1 MCQRWCQPAHWY
13 PLCLPAN
20 PLCLQSSPTGSCSLV
35 PPQLVAFLER
45 PSIGGPVPV
54 PAGLPQPPP
63 SLKTRILDPPAMDGP
78 LELDESQLFGE
89 EEEEEDEKPVDM
101 SVHCSMALQSTH
113 AAAAEALSATDSDS
127 DDDGIVLE
135 SECSSSGAGVAG
147 CRLQPGGR
155 PSASQGKLLC
165 AGARSARQT
174 AAVGCAAHRGRCCNH
189 PAGADWCCLLPA
201 CCAAAEDEVE
211 ADLVERLRSLQSSL
225 DNAAAPLS
233 EGEWAC
239 AGYWCKL
246 VWEASC

>member
-89 EEEEEDEKPVDM
+89 EEEDEKPVDM
-101 SVHCSMALQSTH
+101 SVHCGMALQSTH

-135 SECSSSGAGVAG
+135 SECSSSGAGAAG

-155 PSASQGKLLC
+155 P
-165 AGARSARQT
+165 
-174 AAVGCAAHRGRCCNH
+174 
-189 PAGADWCCLLPA
+189 
-201 CCAAAEDEVE
+201 
-211 ADLVERLRSLQSSL
+211 
-225 DNAAAPLS
+225 
-233 EGEWAC
+233 
-239 AGYWCKL
+239 
-246 VWEASC
+246 